1 MDTKIMSNYHTKQ
14 HNGKLVVF
22 VSGNTGLAA
31 ETLGITL
38 IAQLG
43 DYSEA
48 QRETLPFIKTNEEA
62 ISYAKLINSWKSEF
76 SDIVVFST
84 FVDET
89 IRSVF
94 AKNLEVPMFDLFGMM
109 LPTISETLQ
118 QKIIP
123 VGGMRYKVKKD
134 VRASAIDYAL
144 AFDDGQEL
152 NFDDADIIL
161 LGLSRSGK
169 TPSALWLALHYGL
182 NAANYPIT
190 DDDFSKNTLPAN
202 LIKNIHKCVLLIQSP
217 QRLSEIRQ
225 ERYKNSKYAS
235 FENCQLELKKLQKM
249 PNFLHMHKI
258 DVSNKSIEEIAA
270 NALMLTNIHPKGI
283 F

>member
-1 MDTKIMSNYHTKQ
+1 MSNYHTKQ

-31 ETLGITL
+31 ETLGISL

-43 DYSEA
+43 DYSQA

-62 ISYAKLINSWKSEF
+62 IHYANLINSWTIEF
-76 SDIVVFST
+76 SEIVVFST

-89 IRSVF
+89 IRTLFSQTL
-94 AKNLEVPMFDLFGMM
+94 NVPMFDLFGMM
-109 LPTISETLQ
+109 LPTISATL
-118 QKIIP
+118 KKDIIP
-123 VGGMRYKVKKD
+123 VGGMRYKVQKE
-134 VRASAIDYAL
+134 VRAQALDYAL

-152 NFDDADIIL
+152 NFDDADIIV

-169 TPSALWLALHYGL
+169 TPSTLWLALHYGL

-190 DDDFSKNTLPAN
+190 EDDFANNNLPSN
-202 LIKNIHKCVLLIQSP
+202 LVKNIHKCVLLVQSA
-217 QRLSEIRQ
+217 QRLSEVRQ
-225 ERYKNSKYAS
+225 QRYKNSKYAS
-235 FENCQLELKKLQKM
+235 FDNCQLELKKLKKLPYIANM
-249 PNFLHMHKI
+249 PTI
-258 DVSNKSIEEIAA
+258 DVTHKSIEEIAA